1 MRMRMKKHFD
11 ERLAACAHLLCE
23 KPEEPITTSEYH
35 FGWDGDIYL
44 EIGCGKGGFA
54 VQSAAAN
61 PEVCFYAMERVA
73 NVMVNAVERAERE
86 KASRPDNLR
95 FMIDSAEHLAEWF
108 APHTLSAIYL
118 NFSDPWP
125 KKRNAKRR
133 LTHRNFLALYFSLLK
148 EDGMLYFKTDN
159 VALFDF
165 TLEQLEEMGHSPSYV
180 TRDLHNSPLARGN
193 IMTEYESNFVSQG
206 MPIHALAVSPHASKS
221 ILPREILYSSETASD
236 QAEEAPEEAKE

>member
-95 FMIDSAEHLAEWF
+95 FMIGSAE
-108 APHTLSAIYL
+108 
-118 NFSDPWP
+118 
-125 KKRNAKRR
+125 
-133 LTHRNFLALYFSLLK
+133 HRNFLALYFSLLK

-180 TRDLHNSPLARGN
+180 TRDLHNSPFARGN

-236 QAEEAPEEAKE
+236 QGEEAPEEAKE

>member
-133 LTHRNFLALYFSLLK
+133 LTHRNFLALYRELLV
-148 EDGMLYFKTDN
+148 EGGELYLKTDN
-159 VALFDF
+159 MGLFDF
-165 TLEQLEEMGHSPSYV
+165 SLEEFEAMGLTLLFAS
-180 TRDLHNSPLARGN
+180 RDFHNTPEAEGN
-193 IMTEYESNFVSQG
+193 IMTEYEANFSSQG
-206 MPIHALAVSPHASKS
+206 MPIYCARVKF
-221 ILPREILYSSETASD
+221 
-236 QAEEAPEEAKE
+236 